1 MIKSGMAARVAAE
14 LSEAKDVTVEKVKGG
29 LGEFRVDV
37 DGETVVDTNRLW
49 YPSPKKVVAKVRE
62 KLAT

>member
-1 MIKSGMAARVAAE
+1 MASRVAAE
-14 LSEAKDVTVEKVKGG
+14 LATEKDATVEKVKGG

-37 DGETVVDTNRLW
+37 NGETVVDTHRLW

-62 KLAT
+62 KLA

>member
-1 MIKSGMAARVAAE
+1 MAARVAAQLATE
-14 LSEAKDVTVEKVKGG
+14 KDVTVTQLRGG

-37 DGETVVDTNRLW
+37 DGETVVDTNRFW
-49 YPSPKKVVAKVRE
+49 YPSTKKVVAKVRE